1 MLDVSSRG
9 PSRPSAERFCVLAT
23 SSDNGRDIF
32 EIVFRN
38 AETIWRDCD
47 WPCFV
52 GFTSQHPDLYGFK
65 AVAANGP
72 FEWRQAVVDYLD
84 ALPKQI
90 EYVLRIDEDALFM
103 APVDGEKLDAIAHLM
118 VRNNLAYV
126 RLVPVTRNFAGRVVE
141 YFRRKFDKRPLRPI
155 SFSEPYYSSLELA
168 IWKRSYLRSLLKQP
182 GTIWEFEHTISDERH
197 YAVWEPLVEQHQIVT
212 RGKWSRRVPGLLAR
226 QGLRL
231 AHSKREFQSVGSF
244 LVKVRETISFEL
256 AGYLSFRI
264 RRALNKISRN

>member
-1 MLDVSSRG
+1 
-9 PSRPSAERFCVLAT
+9 
-23 SSDNGRDIF
+23 
-32 EIVFRN
+32 
-38 AETIWRDCD
+38 
-47 WPCFV
+47 
-52 GFTSQHPDLYGFK
+52 
-65 AVAANGP
+65 
-72 FEWRQAVVDYLD
+72 
-84 ALPKQI
+84 
-90 EYVLRIDEDALFM
+90 
-103 APVDGEKLDAIAHLM
+103 
-118 VRNNLAYV
+118 
-126 RLVPVTRNFAGRVVE
+126 
-141 YFRRKFDKRPLRPI
+141 
-155 SFSEPYYSSLELA
+155 LA